1 MEEYDLSGDNRFTNV
16 DILAL
21 TNFTR
26 VRNMMDE
33 TMQGE
38 VSDRFAEVAGGI
50 SSVSFRLNQLKNF
63 NRYTHLQNQND
74 KHFELLLGYWIDN
87 SKITSTPRI
96 GIQVNVGPAAANRN
110 IIVDSM
116 RDIVKS
122 NPDKWYG
129 HNLTEANK
137 WTNIAQELKL
147 EQFLNEEDH
156 IKAIQRYFLNLID
169 ELDEIKKEYPNVP
182 WEIDVKTE

>member
-26 VRNMMDE
+26 VRKMMDE

-38 VSDRFAEVAGGI
+38 VSDRFYEVAGGT
-50 SSVSFRLNQLKNF
+50 SSISFRLNQLKNH

-74 KHFELLLGYWIDN
+74 KNFEILLGYWIDN
-87 SKITSTPRI
+87 SKITSSPLI
-96 GIQVNVGPAAANRN
+96 GIQLNVGPAAVNRK
-110 IIVDSM
+110 IIIDAM

-129 HNLTEANK
+129 INRTEIK
-137 WTNIAQELKL
+137 GWTNIGQEVKL
-147 EQFLNEEDH
+147 EHFLNEEDH
-156 IKAIQRYFLNLID
+156 IKAIQRYFFDLID
-169 ELDEIKKEYPNVP
+169 ELDEVKRKYPNLP
-182 WEIDVKTE
+182 WEIDVKTG